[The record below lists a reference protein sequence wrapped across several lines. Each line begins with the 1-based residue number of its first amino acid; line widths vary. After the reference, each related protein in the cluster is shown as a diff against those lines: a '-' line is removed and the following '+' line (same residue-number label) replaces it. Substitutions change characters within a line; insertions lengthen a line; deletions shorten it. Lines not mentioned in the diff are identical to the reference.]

1 MPALMCL
8 MSRKLRYLED
18 LLFHVLEFEVQGDF
32 EAEET
37 LEGLIEG
44 DVAFVGSSRA
54 LELING
60 ELELV
65 LETPF
70 GWFLVPRHVFSCS

>member
-1 MPALMCL
+1 M
-8 MSRKLRYLED
+8 
-18 LLFHVLEFEVQGDF
+18 
-32 EAEET
+32 
-37 LEGLIEG
+37 EGLIEG